1 MPRSLPSAFGNDAPA
16 IFGIEEFVGARRDV
30 LFKRRVK
37 RFIVGIPTHD
47 HIRVIFGLTVLVRFS
62 DAAVFPSHCNVDCEV
77 RGVTKRQ
84 EGRCGS

>member
-1 MPRSLPSAFGNDAPA
+1 
-16 IFGIEEFVGARRDV
+16 V

-62 DAAVFPSHCNVDCEV
+62 DAAVFL
-77 RGVTKRQ
+77 RTAM
-84 EGRCGS
+84 